1 MWSFDRFRKQKGQ
14 KESLSIVPFT
24 FKSTC
29 HQRYE
34 NGTPKMGPQ
43 KCLRTVTVEK
53 NTNGCR
59 GYKLEPG
66 VGYIVKL
73 FNDDLGKPNMSD
85 KPMNVIS
92 KSDTKIELQGFP
104 ILAQSPF
111 GWQEVDYRD
120 YGLTVY
126 YRDGEVEKC
135 VLHMF
140 DRNVDIEYSLTE
152 KDEYIEMINQADFN
166 PFNITCDRRLYSGQK
181 MPDLRPV
188 LRKELNDLYS
198 KLLATPLYEKKQLIL
213 GYTFSL
219 VESYYKNAGYVPK
232 EDLDQIIGQVF
243 DALQS
248 TPMNSVFSTLD
259 NFKYECYY
267 AYLHP

>member
-1 MWSFDRFRKQKGQ
+1 MWPFDYFRKKKDREERMKLLSEEEKNHKEKRKRIEQQK
-14 KESLSIVPFT
+14 KEDSAGSITPFT

-34 NGTPKMGPQ
+34 NGTPKMGLQ

-66 VGYIVKL
+66 IGYIVKI

-85 KPMNVIS
+85 KPMSVVS
-92 KSDTKIELQGFP
+92 KADNNIELRGFP
-104 ILAQSPF
+104 ILAQSPY

-126 YRDGEVEKC
+126 YKAGRVEKC

-140 DRNVDIEYSLTE
+140 DRNIDIEYGH
-152 KDEYIEMINQADFN
+152 A
-166 PFNITCDRRLYSGQK
+166 
-181 MPDLRPV
+181 
-188 LRKELNDLYS
+188 
-198 KLLATPLYEKKQLIL
+198 
-213 GYTFSL
+213 
-219 VESYYKNAGYVPK
+219 
-232 EDLDQIIGQVF
+232 
-243 DALQS
+243 
-248 TPMNSVFSTLD
+248 
-259 NFKYECYY
+259 
-267 AYLHP
+267 